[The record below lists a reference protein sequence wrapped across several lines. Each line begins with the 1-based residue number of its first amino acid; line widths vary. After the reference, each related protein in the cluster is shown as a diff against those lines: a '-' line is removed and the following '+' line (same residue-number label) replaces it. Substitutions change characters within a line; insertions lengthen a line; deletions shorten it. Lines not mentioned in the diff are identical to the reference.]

1 MMMLTQHRRQ
11 SAKLSNIECSLWKC
25 RNGNSEVFF
34 YGINCGLRI
43 NEEDSMSCLAKFF
56 LCWNMKLFHT
66 ALSPHNSACWNKN
79 YAVYNCAQIFLSVKL
94 AKDRNVI
101 QKFLNHKIQV
111 AQLQAWTH
119 SVSSVVFI
127 IRLNNQS
134 YPTLLSL
141 KMKFYVLILISFF
154 ISPHSN
160 FLNYLIPPP

>member
-1 MMMLTQHRRQ
+1 MLVNNIFFKGKGHFKNTMMLTQHRRQ

-34 YGINCGLRI
+34 CGINCGLRI
-43 NEEDSMSCLAKFF
+43 NEEDSTSCLAKFF

-66 ALSPHNSACWNKN
+66 ALSPHNSVCWNKN
-79 YAVYNCAQIFLSVKL
+79 SAVYNCAQIFLSVKL

-119 SVSSVVFI
+119 LYLLLCLSSDWI
-127 IRLNNQS
+127 TRAI
-134 YPTLLSL
+134 LLSC
-141 KMKFYVLILISFF
+141 
-154 ISPHSN
+154 HSRWN
-160 FLNYLIPPP
+160 FMC